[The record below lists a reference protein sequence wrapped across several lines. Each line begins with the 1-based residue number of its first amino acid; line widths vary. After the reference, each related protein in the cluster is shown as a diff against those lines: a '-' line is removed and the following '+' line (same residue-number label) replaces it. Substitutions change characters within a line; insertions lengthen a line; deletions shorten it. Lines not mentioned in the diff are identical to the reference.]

1 MKHFSIKELSRSETA
16 SRRGINNTPNSAIV
30 SALTALI
37 DNVLDPLREKWG
49 APIIVTSG
57 YRCPALNRTIGGA
70 SGSQHTKG
78 EAADIRTLSDSR
90 EENMKLLKCLLDS
103 GIEFDQVIA
112 EDVDGA
118 GRPDWIHVSF
128 TRSRANRKKRT
139 TMKKIAGR
147 TTYINGIKI

>member
-1 MKHFSIKELSRSETA
+1 MKHFSIRELSRSETA
-16 SRRGINNTPNSAIV
+16 SRKGINNTPNSAIV

-57 YRCPALNRTIGGA
+57 YRCPALNRAIGGA

-90 EENMKLLKCLLDS
+90 EDNMKLLKYLLDS

-112 EDVDGA
+112 ENVDGA

>member
-1 MKHFSIKELSRSETA
+1 MKYFTIRELTKSSTA
-16 SRRGINNTPNSAIV
+16 VRKGINNTPNSIIV
-30 SALTALI
+30 NSLTALI

-57 YRCPALNRTIGGA
+57 YRCPALNRAVGGS

-90 EENMKLLKCLLDS
+90 EDNMKLLRCLLNS

-112 EDVDGA
+112 ENVDSQ
-118 GRPDWIHVSF
+118 GRPDWIHISF
-128 TRSRANRKKRT
+128 TRARQNRKKRT

>member
-1 MKHFSIKELSRSETA
+1 MKHFSIRELSRSETA
-16 SRRGINNTPNSAIV
+16 SRKGINNTPNSAIV
-30 SALTALI
+30 GALTALI

-57 YRCPALNRTIGGA
+57 YRCPALNRAIGGA

-90 EENMKLLKCLLDS
+90 EDNMKLLKCLLDS

-112 EDVDGA
+112 ENVDGA

>member
-1 MKHFSIKELSRSETA
+1 MKHFSIRELSRSETA
-16 SRRGINNTPNSAIV
+16 SRKGINNTPNSAIV
-30 SALTALI
+30 NALTALI

-57 YRCPALNRTIGGA
+57 YRCPALNRAIGGA

-90 EENMKLLKCLLDS
+90 EDNMKLLKCLLDS

-112 EDVDGA
+112 ENVDGA

>member
-1 MKHFSIKELSRSETA
+1 MKHFSIRELSRSETA
-16 SRRGINNTPNSAIV
+16 SRKGINNTPNSSIV

-57 YRCPALNRTIGGA
+57 YRCPALNRAIGGA

-90 EENMKLLKCLLDS
+90 EDNMKLLKCLLDS

-112 EDVDGA
+112 ENVDGA

>member
-1 MKHFSIKELSRSETA
+1 MKHFSIRELSRSETA
-16 SRRGINNTPNSAIV
+16 SRKGINNTPNSAIV

-57 YRCPALNRTIGGA
+57 YRCPALNRAIGGA

-90 EENMKLLKCLLDS
+90 EDNMKLLKCLLDS

-112 EDVDGA
+112 ENVDGA

-139 TMKKIAGR
+139 TMKKIASR
-147 TTYINGIKI
+147 TTYIHGIKI

>member
-1 MKHFSIKELSRSETA
+1 MKHFSIRELSRSETA
-16 SRRGINNTPNSAIV
+16 SRKVINNTPNSAIG
-30 SALTALI
+30 SALTVLI
-37 DNVLDPLREKWG
+37 DDVLDPLREKWG

-57 YRCPALNRTIGGA
+57 YTCPALNRAIGGA

-90 EENMKLLKCLLDS
+90 EDNMKLLKCLLDS

-112 EDVDGA
+112 ENVDGA

-147 TTYINGIKI
+147 TTYINDIKI

>member
-1 MKHFSIKELSRSETA
+1 MKHFSIRELSRSETA
-16 SRRGINNTPNSAIV
+16 SRKGINNTPNSSIV

-57 YRCPALNRTIGGA
+57 YRCPALNRAIGGA

-90 EENMKLLKCLLDS
+90 EDNMKLLKCLLDS

-112 EDVDGA
+112 ENVDGA

-139 TMKKIAGR
+139 TMKKISGR

>member
-1 MKHFSIKELSRSETA
+1 MKHFSIRELSRSETA
-16 SRRGINNTPNSAIV
+16 SRKGINNTPNSAIV

-57 YRCPALNRTIGGA
+57 YRCTALNRAIGGA
-70 SGSQHTKG
+70 SSSQHTKG

-90 EENMKLLKCLLDS
+90 EDNMKLLKCLLDS

-112 EDVDGA
+112 ENVDGA

-139 TMKKIAGR
+139 TMKRIAGR